1 MQYSNNTREFTM
13 SETRTI
19 ASVLAKFRA
28 LKVTDNPMFAA
39 IVPMVSTLEN
49 ALKRMSEL
57 RVAIGSANKSPET
70 VIAELTPEDV
80 ASLSEGNEEIGKR
93 YASIQKLRARLERE
107 QTDLAAIVSPP
118 MSEDV
123 KAKLT
128 GEFAEKKAD
137 VFAFFGILG
146 LVKDDDLS
154 DDGAFIHENLPTLR
168 GTGRGIASER
178 KAEDISAEIRAW
190 VHDNSVGNV
199 KVAGMQFGHDGR
211 DYGIQENGEKVYLSS
226 RGRIPDAFF
235 RTFREFKGVTFRA

>member
-1 MQYSNNTREFTM
+1 M
-13 SETRTI
+13 SETRTV
-19 ASVLAKFRA
+19 ASIIAKFKS
-28 LKVTDNPMFAA
+28 LDLSVNPMFAA
-39 IVPMVSTLEN
+39 IVPMVPTLES

-57 RVAIGSANKSPET
+57 RVTIGSANKAPDTIVS
-70 VIAELTPEDV
+70 ELSPEDV
-80 ASLSEGNEEIGKR
+80 ASLSESNEEIKKR
-93 YASIQKLRARLERE
+93 YDAILKLRARLERE
-107 QTDLAAIVSPP
+107 TKDLADLVSPP

-146 LVKDDDLS
+146 LVKDDELS
-154 DDGAFIHENLPTLR
+154 EDGSFIHENLPSLR

-190 VHDNSVGNV
+190 VHDNATGNL
-199 KVAGMQFGHDGR
+199 KIAGMQFGNDGR

-235 RTFREFKGVTFRA
+235 RAYREFKGTTFRA

>member
-1 MQYSNNTREFTM
+1 M

-19 ASVLAKFRA
+19 ATIIAKFKS
-28 LKVTDNPMFAA
+28 LDVTKNPMFAA
-39 IVPMVSTLEN
+39 IIPMVPTLES
-49 ALKRMSEL
+49 AIRRMQEL
-57 RVAIGSANKSPET
+57 RVSIGSANKAPET
-70 VIAELTPEDV
+70 IVSELTSEDV
-80 ASLSEGNEEIGKR
+80 ENLSATNEEIGKR
-93 YASIQKLRARLERE
+93 YAAIIKLRARLERD
-107 QTDLAAIVSPP
+107 TKDLADLVCPP

-128 GEFAEKKAD
+128 GEFAESKAD

-154 DDGAFIHENLPTLR
+154 EDGAFIHENLPSLR

-178 KAEDISAEIRAW
+178 KAEDISSEIRAW
-190 VHDNSVGNV
+190 VHDNATGNLSVS
-199 KVAGMQFGHDGR
+199 GMQFGNDGR

-235 RTFREFKGVTFRA
+235 RAFRHFKGIDGFRA

>member
-1 MQYSNNTREFTM
+1 M

-19 ASVLAKFRA
+19 ATVLDSFEA
-28 LKVTDNPMFAA
+28 LDVSKNPMYAA
-39 IVPMVSTLEN
+39 IVPMVPVCRAAVT
-49 ALKRMSEL
+49 RMQEL
-57 RVAIGSANKSPET
+57 RVVIGSANKAPET
-70 VIAELTPEDV
+70 VVSELTPEDV
-80 ASLSEGNEEIGKR
+80 TSLSETNEEIKKR
-93 YASIQKLRARLERE
+93 YDAIIKLRARLERE
-107 QTDLAAIVSPP
+107 TADLAAIVSPP

-154 DDGAFIHENLPTLR
+154 EDGAFIHENLPSLR

-178 KAEDISAEIRAW
+178 KAEDISSEIRAW
-190 VHDNSVGNV
+190 VHDNAVGSV
-199 KVAGMQFGHDGR
+199 KVSGMQFGNDGR
-211 DYGIQENGEKVYLSS
+211 DYGLQENGEKVYLSS

-235 RTFREFKGVTFRA
+235 RAYRHFKGIDGFRA

>member
-1 MQYSNNTREFTM
+1 M
-13 SETRTI
+13 SETRTV
-19 ASVLAKFRA
+19 ASIIAKFKS
-28 LKVTDNPMFAA
+28 LDVTKNPMFAA
-39 IVPMVSTLEN
+39 IVPMVPTLES

-57 RVAIGSANKSPET
+57 RVTIGSANKAPDTIVS
-70 VIAELTPEDV
+70 ELTPEDV
-80 ASLSEGNEEIGKR
+80 ASLSESNEEIGKR
-93 YASIQKLRARLERE
+93 YASVLKLRKRLEDE
-107 QTDLAAIVSPP
+107 TKALAEIVSPP
-118 MSEDV
+118 MSEDT

-146 LVKDDDLS
+146 LVKDDELS
-154 DDGAFIHENLPTLR
+154 DDGAFIHENLPSLR

-190 VHDNSVGNV
+190 VHDNAVGSV
-199 KVAGMQFGHDGR
+199 KVSGMQFGNDGR

-235 RTFREFKGVTFRA
+235 RAYRAFKGTEFRA